1 MKKDLKIPKF
11 KSEDKERHFW
21 SGLNLADYFELSD
34 FESVNFPDLKPSSR
48 SISIRIPDYLINR
61 LKEKANALDVPYQA
75 LIKQY
80 IAQGLV
86 K

>member
-1 MKKDLKIPKF
+1 MKKTLKIPKF
-11 KSEDKERHFW
+11 KSEDKEREFW

-34 FESVNFPDLKPSSR
+34 FESAHFPDLKPSSR
-48 SISIRIPDYLINR
+48 SISIRIPDYLISR
-61 LKEKANALDVPYQA
+61 LKEKANALDIPYQA

-80 IAQGLV
+80 ISQGLV